1 MSLGLGLNR
10 LVVVLSLPNTAQ
22 NSPYKDPY
30 IQPLKTKS
38 LSEET
43 TGLYKLGVL
52 SSGPGISSSQG
63 FQSMRF
69 KVQDFFG
76 VRALGAARH
85 CLGHVWMHEGC
96 GSWQSDGVL
105 KPFRK

>member
-1 MSLGLGLNR
+1 
-10 LVVVLSLPNTAQ
+10 
-22 NSPYKDPY
+22 
-30 IQPLKTKS
+30 
-38 LSEET
+38 
-43 TGLYKLGVL
+43 
-52 SSGPGISSSQG
+52 
-63 FQSMRF
+63 MRF